1 MRKAW
6 IAAVVLAVSACGPED
21 DSSQIEAVDTGIEIP
36 VATPGAQAHLRTG
49 ELKVMTQNL
58 YIGAEV
64 APILISPVEQ
74 TPLLV
79 AEAFSQI
86 QATSFPLRARELA
99 REIKAAAPD
108 LIGLQEA
115 ELILVQSPG
124 DLLSGSS
131 APATEIV
138 YDYLEIL
145 LDELDRLGLCYEPA
159 VIGVQTDIE
168 LPAATSTGYDDI
180 RLVDRDVI
188 LARCGV
194 QTSRPRARHF
204 KVNLVVPVGGLGS
217 PVAWVPIVRGWQ
229 EVDARIGLRT
239 FRFVNTHLEPAV
251 LPQVGAIQ
259 LAQAKQ
265 LLIELADERLPM
277 VLVGDFNSAADGS
290 TTKTYTLLTH
300 SGFMDAWRL
309 AREDDPGYT
318 CCQAPDLQNPE
329 SLLNRRIDFVFV
341 RDWYDFWLD
350 WKQGGVSA
358 EVVSDER
365 MAGDILWPSDHA
377 GTVASFRIFAR
388 PRLVHR

>member
-1 MRKAW
+1 MPVYRSRTTTHGRNMAGARALWRATGMKDDDFSKPI
-6 IAAVVLAVSACGPED
+6 IAIANSFTQFV
-21 DSSQIEAVDTGIEIP
+21 
-36 VATPGAQAHLRTG
+36 PGHVHLKYLG
-49 ELKVMTQNL
+49 Q
-58 YIGAEV
+58 
-64 APILISPVEQ
+64 
-74 TPLLV
+74 LV
-79 AEAFSQI
+79 
-86 QATSFPLRARELA
+86 A
-99 REIKAAAPD
+99 REIEAAAPD

-131 APATEIV
+131 TPATEIV

-159 VIGVQTDIE
+159 AIGVQTDIE

-265 LLIELADERLPM
+265 LLIELADERLPV

-290 TTKTYTLLTH
+290 TTKTYALLTH
-300 SGFMDAWRL
+300 SGFMDAWRSP
-309 AREDDPGYT
+309 ARTTPATPAARLRIYKT
-318 CCQAPDLQNPE
+318 P
-329 SLLNRRIDFVFV
+329 NRCSA
-341 RDWYDFWLD
+341 
-350 WKQGGVSA
+350 GGSTSSSCA
-358 EVVSDER
+358 T
-365 MAGDILWPSDHA
+365 
-377 GTVASFRIFAR
+377 GTTSGSTGSRVGSR
-388 PRLVHR
+388 PRWSATRGWPATSSGRPITQAQ